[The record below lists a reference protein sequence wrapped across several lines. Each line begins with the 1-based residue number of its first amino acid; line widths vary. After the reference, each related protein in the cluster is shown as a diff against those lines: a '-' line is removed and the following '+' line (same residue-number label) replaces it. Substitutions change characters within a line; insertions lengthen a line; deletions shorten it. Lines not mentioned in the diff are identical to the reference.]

1 MSPTLYSRGAP
12 RSKNLFCEKETLQNE
27 SDVEQNFLVK
37 LLDELGFTADYRESK
52 KTLKQVNIGKA
63 KKKRSYIPDFVGY
76 LDKAHKQPVLIID
89 AKSSTEDAEEGV
101 EDAQLYTGVIRRS
114 LDAPKPAQYCIGSNG
129 IRTIVKHYDS
139 DKVELELSFEDFKN
153 GNRKFSSMLLLF
165 SKEALAKSASRADEP
180 FEFQKPDMSEVT
192 GIFEA
197 CHDIIRRRDGLGQEG
212 AFYEFTKVM
221 FVKLNE
227 DKRLREDPE
236 VSALVMS
243 GRPIP
248 MSKVRF
254 STYWITQNEVSEP
267 HPVNTI
273 LFVQLREKLEDEIV
287 QKKKKRIFAQNE
299 KLELKPETVTEIVKL
314 LEHFDL
320 FGIDE
325 DLNGR
330 LFETFLSATMR
341 GEKLGQFFTPRSVVE
356 FMTYL
361 ADLKAD
367 ENHIDWVLDGCC
379 GTGGF
384 LIEAM
389 TVMAKQIQQRGTL
402 TNKQK
407 NDLLGELKD
416 KHLVGIDKGQ
426 MPLMAQIARINMYL
440 HEDGG
445 SRIYF
450 ADALD
455 KNMKIDDVLPADI
468 KGERRE
474 LRDLFSKQKFDVVL
488 TNPPFAT
495 PKKSKEPDEKVILE
509 KYDLA
514 YQSGAKST
522 RKLKSSLESNVMFL
536 ERYHDLLVEGGK
548 LITVIDESVL
558 NTYSDKAA
566 RDFIFKNFIIKAI
579 ISLPRETFRRAGA
592 NVKTS
597 ILYLEKKQSP
607 DEGQPVTFY
616 ARSFNTGFDPD
627 NAQKLAP
634 SRSDLI
640 KVILKKWK
648 EFQRSGKL

>member
-1 MSPTLYSRGAP
+1 LTLEHYSGEDLKNKFCNL
-12 RSKNLFCEKETLQNE
+12 KNLRGET
-27 SDVEQNFLVK
+27 DVREIFLAP
-37 LLDELGFTADYRESK
+37 LLDELGFTEDYRETERLPEK
-52 KTLKQVNIGKA
+52 NIGKG
-63 KKKRSYIPDFVGY
+63 KKKRSYKPDYVCFA
-76 LDKAHKQPVLIID
+76 DKSHHRPVLIVD
-89 AKSSTEDAEEGV
+89 AKSPTENAEEGV
-101 EDAQLYTGVIRRS
+101 EDAQLYTAVIRRA
-114 LDAPKPAQYCIGSNG
+114 LDAPKPIQYCIGSNG
-129 IRTIVKHYDS
+129 VRTVVKHYDS
-139 DKVELELSFEDFKN
+139 DKVELELLFADFKD
-153 GNRKFSSMLLLF
+153 GNSKFSALLSQF
-165 SKEALAKSASRADEP
+165 SRETLAKSASGADEP
-180 FEFQKPDMSEVT
+180 FEFKKPDMTEVT

-227 DKRLREDPE
+227 DKRLREDDE
-236 VSALVMS
+236 VKAIVKA

-248 MSKVRF
+248 TKKVRF
-254 STYWITQNEVSEP
+254 STSWIRQNESSEP

-273 LFVQLREKLEDEIV
+273 LFAQLREKLELEIEE
-287 QKKKKRIFAQNE
+287 KKKKRIFQKDE
-299 KLELKPETVTEIVKL
+299 RIELKPDTVKEIVKL
-314 LEHFDL
+314 IEHFDL

-356 FMTYL
+356 FMTEL
-361 ADLKAD
+361 ADLKANA
-367 ENHIDWVLDGCC
+367 NHIDRVLDGCC

-389 TVMAKQIQQRGTL
+389 TVMAKQIRKPGTL
-402 TNKQK
+402 SDKQTD
-407 NDLLGELKD
+407 DLLRDLRD
-416 KHLVGIDKGQ
+416 NRLIGIDKGQ
-426 MPLMAQIARINMYL
+426 KPLMAQIARINMYL

-455 KNMKIDDVLPADI
+455 KDMAIDETLPAEI
-468 KGERRE
+468 KSERRE
-474 LRDLFSKQKFDVVL
+474 LHELLKKEKFDAVL

-495 PKKSKEPDEKVILE
+495 PKKAKEPDEKAILE
-509 KYDLA
+509 KYELA
-514 YQSGAKST
+514 YQEGAKRT

-558 NTYSDKAA
+558 NTDSDKAA
-566 RDFIFKNFIIKAI
+566 RDFVFRNFLIKAI

-597 ILYLEKKQSP
+597 ILFLEKKRSP

-616 ARSFNTGFDPD
+616 ARSYNTGFDPD

-634 SRSDLI
+634 NKSDL
-640 KVILKKWK
+640 VSVVLKKWK
-648 EFQRSGKL
+648 DFQKSGEI